1 MELKLNEGAKG
12 MYILYVMAVCSNNTV
27 QWLKSVEIRG
37 KNIQKNNLTAL
48 KDYKIY

>member
-27 QWLKSVEIRG
+27 QLIKKCRDMG
-37 KNIQKNNLTAL
+37 KEYSKNNLTAL